1 MVGPH
6 PPTRLFASINLPV
19 WRAAI
24 NGLWN
29 QRRPYGLRTAASSG
43 GNRGLLGNIGQPSES
58 SGGLLSRFD
67 EPNDTWEQG
76 ATSWR
81 HLVTLLGGNGGIPA
95 SGQSSS
101 PGPFASDPAASPI
114 PMPPSQSAQSYGEM
128 LALLAKA
135 QLRFESGSDPVPVA
149 RKRINEAECL
159 RQYNQD
165 VFQCKM
171 VGLAQCYAQAA
182 ERYGACLAGRPIP
195 PFNY

>member
-1 MVGPH
+1 MNGP
-6 PPTRLFASINLPV
+6 
-19 WRAAI
+19 
-24 NGLWN
+24 WN
-29 QRRPYGLRTAASSG
+29 QKRPYGLQTAASSG
-43 GNRGLLGNIGQPSES
+43 ENRGLLGNIGQPSES

-81 HLVTLLGGNGGIPA
+81 HLMTLLGGNGGIPA
-95 SGQSSS
+95 SAPSPFGQPSFS
-101 PGPFASDPAASPI
+101 PGPFASDLAASPI
-114 PMPPSQSAQSYGEM
+114 PIPPGQSAQSHGDL

-135 QLRFESGSDPVPVA
+135 QVQFESGSDPVPIA

-159 RQYNQD
+159 RQYKQD

-171 VGLAQCYAQAA
+171 VGLPQCYAQAA